1 MNPWV
6 LAFSVITPSAFLAGF
21 LIRPFI
27 APGKSSTPAGQPLTP
42 KDIAMAVYAE
52 LTQPL
57 ADLDAAVAGLPD
69 RVAAAVAKGDPA
81 AVQDKADTLAAVETS
96 LSDAVTAINAVGG
109 A

>member
-6 LAFSVITPSAFLAGF
+6 LAFITSAPLAFLAGF

-27 APGKSSTPAGQPLTP
+27 TPGASSSPDGQPLTA
-42 KDIAMAVYAE
+42 KDIAMAVFVE

-57 ADLDAAVAGLPD
+57 ADLDAAVAALPD
-69 RVAAAVAKGDPA
+69 KVAAAVAAGDPA
-81 AVQDKADTLAAVETS
+81 TAQDRADTIAAVETS
-96 LSDAVTAINAVGG
+96 LGNATTAINAVGG